1 MKKIE
6 LNASM
11 TVSEGFE
18 DFILNKKSSG
28 LTDKTLTLKYF
39 NQVSTSPPL
48 TTQCSKHKIKGYD
61 SIICF
66 DAETISL
73 YLVFTLFNDS
83 V

>member
-18 DFILNKKSSG
+18 DFIINKKSSG

-48 TTQCSKHKIKGYD
+48 TTQCSKHKIKDMTPSSALMLKPYPF
-61 SIICF
+61 IM
-66 DAETISL
+66 
-73 YLVFTLFNDS
+73 YLFFNDS
-83 V
+83 L